1 MTMSNSIAARCCT
14 SPASTTTRQ
23 IRGVRLPFSHAS
35 GVSPTRE
42 RRGRRRR
49 RSSSS
54 AIVVVAFSSST
65 GGKSGNVV
73 GATTTSST
81 DTTTNSTNNTFKE
94 EEEDRAQANNKK
106 DIQQQQKAQNDE
118 EEEGKEGQACPYS
131 SVKSFFGM
139 EKKEVPDLRPKDG
152 SEPPVIDD
160 ISFLKSL
167 VKAAQHPVGMPIA
180 MLDWA
185 EQKGEC
191 VGIQNAIGPDCV
203 SILDPE
209 IVEYVCHTNA
219 KNYKLRMLPDAF
231 RFVIKNKGITG
242 SDGQ

>member
-1 MTMSNSIAARCCT
+1 MVKVVMSSERRR
-14 SPASTTTRQ
+14 PRRQ
-23 IRGVRLPFSHAS
+23 IRRRIR
-35 GVSPTRE
+35 PTTRSKKKKKKKIE
-42 RRGRRRR
+42 RKR
-49 RSSSS
+49 
-54 AIVVVAFSSST
+54 IIKT
-65 GGKSGNVV
+65 
-73 GATTTSST
+73 
-81 DTTTNSTNNTFKE
+81 
-94 EEEDRAQANNKK
+94 
-106 DIQQQQKAQNDE
+106 DIQQKAHQNDE
-118 EEEGKEGQACPYS
+118 EEGNKEEEGKEGQACPYS
-131 SVKSFFGM
+131 SVTSFFGM
-139 EKKEVPDLRPKDG
+139 EKKEVPDLRPEDG
-152 SEPPVIDD
+152 SEPPVIDA

-231 RFVIKNKGITG
+231 RFVIKKQRHHRVRRTI
-242 SDGQ
+242 

>member
-23 IRGVRLPFSHAS
+23 IRGVRVPFSHAS

-65 GGKSGNVV
+65 GGKSGKSGNVV

-94 EEEDRAQANNKK
+94 EEDRAQANNKK
-106 DIQQQQKAQNDE
+106 DIQQKAHQNDE
-118 EEEGKEGQACPYS
+118 EGNKEEGKEGQACPYS

-160 ISFLKSL
+160 ISFLKS
-167 VKAAQHPVGMPIA
+167 
-180 MLDWA
+180 
-185 EQKGEC
+185 
-191 VGIQNAIGPDCV
+191 
-203 SILDPE
+203 
-209 IVEYVCHTNA
+209 
-219 KNYKLRMLPDAF
+219 R
-231 RFVIKNKGITG
+231 
-242 SDGQ
+242 